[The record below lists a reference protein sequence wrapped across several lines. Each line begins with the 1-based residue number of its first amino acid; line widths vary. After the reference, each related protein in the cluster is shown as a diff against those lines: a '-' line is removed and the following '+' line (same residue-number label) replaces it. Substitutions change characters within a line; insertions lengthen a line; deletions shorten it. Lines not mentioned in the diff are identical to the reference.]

1 LQSRRATVGLW
12 IVAGVFATTLGTSL
26 LFQRGEN
33 NDVAVYLRQV
43 QDVRQ
48 SFAMRYG
55 TVQPTYRE
63 LQSSPRAAREHLPGL
78 RRTALTLTGLRERA
92 QGFQP
97 PARATDLHRRLIAY
111 FREQELVAHDL
122 AAATAVV
129 VAIQASHAAVG
140 RAGELLRPDL
150 RGEAGRTAAAKYA
163 ERLEAQAADLSRLE
177 PVAEVD
183 PGLRAHVEWLGAQA
197 TAVRQAPGMRE
208 LEGTVRDVDAASA
221 AFTAE
226 ATEQSQLQAMLSYSN
241 RVRRSRQL
249 GAAVEQQRHE
259 LESLD

>member
-1 LQSRRATVGLW
+1 MALW

-33 NDVAVYLRQV
+33 NDVSVYLRQV

-55 TVQPTYRE
+55 TVQSAHRE
-63 LQSSPRAAREHLPGL
+63 LQSSPRTARERLPGL

-111 FREQELVAHDL
+111 FREQELVAHEL

-129 VAIQASHAAVG
+129 AAIQASHAAVE

-150 RGEAGRTAAAKYA
+150 RGEGGRTAAATYA
-163 ERLEAQAADLSRLE
+163 DRLEAQAADLSRLE
-177 PVAEVD
+177 PAPEVV
-183 PGLRAHVEWLGAQA
+183 PAVRAHVDRLRAQA
-197 TAVRQAPGMRE
+197 TAVRQAPTTGE
-208 LEGTVRDVDAASA
+208 LEATVRNVDAASS
-221 AFTAE
+221 AFRAE
-226 ATEQSQLQAMLSYSN
+226 ATEQSQLEAMLSYSN
-241 RVRRSRQL
+241 RVTRSRQL
-249 GAAVEQQRHE
+249 GAALERERQE

>member
-1 LQSRRATVGLW
+1 MALW

-33 NDVAVYLRQV
+33 NDVSVYLRQV

-55 TVQPTYRE
+55 TVQSAYRE
-63 LQSSPRAAREHLPGL
+63 LQSSPRTARERLPGL

-111 FREQELVAHDL
+111 FREQELVAHEL

-129 VAIQASHAAVG
+129 AAIQASHAAVEG
-140 RAGELLRPDL
+140 AGELLRPDL
-150 RGEAGRTAAAKYA
+150 RGGEAGGRAAATYA
-163 ERLEAQAADLSRLE
+163 DRLEAQASDLSRLE
-177 PVAEVD
+177 PAPEVV
-183 PGLRAHVEWLGAQA
+183 PAVRAHVDRLRAQA
-197 TAVRQAPGMRE
+197 TAVRQARTTGE
-208 LEGTVRDVDAASA
+208 LEATVRNVDATSSA
-221 AFTAE
+221 FRAE
-226 ATEQSQLQAMLSYSN
+226 ATEQSKLQAMLTYSN

-249 GAAVEQQRHE
+249 GAAVQREQQE
-259 LESLD
+259 LERLD

>member
-48 SFAMRYG
+48 SFSMRYG
-55 TVQPTYRE
+55 TVQPAYRE
-63 LQSSPRAAREHLPGL
+63 LQSSPRTAREYLPGL
-78 RRTALTLTGLRERA
+78 QRTALTLTGLRERA

-97 PARATDLHRRLIAY
+97 PVQATDLHRRLIAY
-111 FREQELVAHDL
+111 REQELVAHDL

-129 VAIQASHAAVG
+129 AAIQASDAAVG

-150 RGEAGRTAAAKYA
+150 RGEAGRTAAATYA
-163 ERLEAQAADLSRLE
+163 DRLEAQAADLSRLE
-177 PVAEVD
+177 PVPEVD
-183 PGLRAHVEWLGAQA
+183 PGLHAHVEWLRAQA

-208 LEGTVRDVDAASA
+208 LEGAVRNVDAASA

-226 ATEQSQLQAMLSYSN
+226 ATEQAQLQAMLS
-241 RVRRSRQL
+241 
-249 GAAVEQQRHE
+249 
-259 LESLD
+259 